1 MFETPID
8 SLTSP
13 HKLQEELVLGKGNK
27 EGIHCSRIYCSLIL
41 ILTVLITIS
50 CGGSKNES
58 AASMEQLH
66 TQNGQ
71 PVSVRR
77 LETEDFSVYLK
88 YPALIQAS
96 SESTAYAGLNDV
108 VRTISVNVGDTVRQ
122 GDVIMSFSADNQILQ
137 QAALAH
143 GNALNAF
150 NRMSALFRS
159 NDISRQEFDTVRM
172 QYEISTT
179 NLKAANDMVYV
190 KAPISGTLTQVNV
203 RVTENVR
210 PGSALF
216 TVSNSNAFEARLY
229 VGVEEIE
236 RIQVGARAFIDL
248 NRGRQDSQVSG
259 SVAGTIEGRITQ
271 VSLIMDSQR
280 QSFPVTVVF
289 DGGNRRLV
297 SGMNVDISVE
307 IYRNENAIVLARRE
321 IIYTE
326 TGPTVFVVDSRTAGL
341 PAAGL
346 PAASL
351 PRARRV
357 AVQTGEEKGL
367 RLEIL
372 GGLSA
377 GDEIVS
383 EGVQRINEETRL
395 NIVPGLLPA
404 GY

>member
-1 MFETPID
+1 MVKKAAYFEAQFI
-8 SLTSP
+8 LAV
-13 HKLQEELVLGKGNK
+13 VL
-27 EGIHCSRIYCSLIL
+27 SVFLAL
-41 ILTVLITIS
+41 S
-50 CGGSKNES
+50 CGGNKDSS
-58 AASMEQLH
+58 AASMEQIH
-66 TQNGQ
+66 AEDGQ
-71 PVSVRR
+71 PVSVRK
-77 LETEDFSVYLK
+77 LETEDFSVFLK

-96 SESTAYAGLNDV
+96 SESTAYAALNDV
-108 VRTISVNVGDTVRQ
+108 VRTISGSVGDTVRQ
-122 GDVIMSFSADNQILQ
+122 GDIIVSFSSDNQVLQ

-210 PGSALF
+210 PGTALF

-248 NRGRQDSQVSG
+248 ARGRQEEQI
-259 SVAGTIEGRITQ
+259 IEGRITQ

-297 SGMNVDISVE
+297 SGMNVDIAVE
-307 IYRNENAIVLARRE
+307 TYRNEEAIVLARRE
-321 IIYTE
+321 LIQTD
-326 TGPTVFVVDSRTAGL
+326 TGPTVFVVDNISTAL
-341 PAAGL
+341 PM
-346 PAASL
+346 
-351 PRARRV
+351 ARRV

-367 RLEIL
+367 RLEII

-377 GDEIVS
+377 GDQIVS

-395 NIVPGLLPA
+395 NIVPGIMPA